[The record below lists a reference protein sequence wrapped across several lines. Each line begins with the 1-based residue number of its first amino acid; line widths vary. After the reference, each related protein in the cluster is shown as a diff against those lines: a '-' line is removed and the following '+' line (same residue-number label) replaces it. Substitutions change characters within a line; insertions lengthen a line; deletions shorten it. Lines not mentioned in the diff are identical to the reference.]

1 MCVYREIFDFPGY
14 DREVNCFVSKNFLD
28 VVLNLMF
35 SEIVVHHSHVS
46 GNIIGYAHNFCNQK
60 IKENYKQTIS
70 VFAHNLFRFDFFFV
84 LKGLRMSA
92 WKTKELQMGGKG
104 I

>member
-1 MCVYREIFDFPGY
+1 MHKTGHHTFLTLFKEISEMKVKKFTKKFTK
-14 DREVNCFVSKNFLD
+14 SFLD
-28 VVLNLMF
+28 GVLNLMF

-46 GNIIGYAHNFCNQK
+46 GNIIGYAHNFCNHK

-92 WKTKELQMGGKG
+92 WKTK
-104 I
+104 